1 LTSADEGE
9 RRRRSIRRLVFP
21 VALAVLGYGVM
32 LRAVVAASHE
42 DQRRAADAIVVL
54 GAAQYNGKP
63 PPVLRARLDHA
74 AELYR
79 AGLAP
84 RILVLGGRAEGDKES
99 EARVGARYLAENGI
113 PDSSDVAIS
122 EGRSTTAS
130 IAGLAAWSRD
140 HGLHTVMLVSDPFHS
155 LRLRIEA
162 RQAGLEGLT
171 SPTRTSPISERW
183 ASEWPYLLG
192 EALKVPLVWA
202 RKPFT

>member
-1 LTSADEGE
+1 MTSADGKQ
-9 RRRRSIRRLVFP
+9 RRGRSLRRFAILGA
-21 VALAVLGYGVM
+21 VALLGYGAL
-32 LRAVVAASHE
+32 LRAVVSASRE
-42 DQRRAADAIVVL
+42 DQRRPADAIVVL

-63 PPVLRARLDHA
+63 SPVLRARLDHG

-99 EARVGARYLAENGI
+99 EARVGARYLGENGV
-113 PDSSDVAIS
+113 PDSSDIAIS

-130 IAGLAAWSRD
+130 IAGLASWSRD
-140 HGLHTVMLVSDPFHS
+140 HGLHTVLLVSDPFHS

-171 SPTRTSPISERW
+171 SPTRTSPISEKW
-183 ASEWPYLLG
+183 ASEWSRFLS

-202 RKPFT
+202 RKPFS